1 MSCLFWLWLHK
12 PNSFISKL
20 YLISNMSKNWNIFN
34 CECLAARS
42 DTSRE
47 SVWIRSSII
56 RGSAR
61 HPSITTVQR
70 ITRIN
75 NVYKNTNAIFIANAE
90 FLCKLLLL
98 AIVDISYTIL
108 VTSLRLWVVCDHA
121 CLCAFGS
128 LSDKNEW
135 IDLTTLPLKKI
146 VDGSP

>member
-61 HPSITTVQR
+61 LPSITTVQR

-75 NVYKNTNAIFIANAE
+75 NVYKNTNGIFLANAE

-98 AIVDISYTIL
+98 AIVDISFTIL
-108 VTSLRLWVVCDHA
+108 VTSLWLWVVCITHV
-121 CLCAFGS
+121 CVHLVPFQSKTSG
-128 LSDKNEW
+128 
-135 IDLTTLPLKKI
+135 
-146 VDGSP
+146 